1 MKATAQD
8 APVGASEGGV
18 AQRVAYRVD
27 GAVDVAQPVTCR
39 NTYENIHLR
48 VSI

>member
-1 MKATAQD
+1 MEATTKD

-27 GAVDVAQPVTCR
+27 GAVDVAQPVTYSNR
-39 NTYENIHLR
+39 YKNIHLR
-48 VSI
+48 VST